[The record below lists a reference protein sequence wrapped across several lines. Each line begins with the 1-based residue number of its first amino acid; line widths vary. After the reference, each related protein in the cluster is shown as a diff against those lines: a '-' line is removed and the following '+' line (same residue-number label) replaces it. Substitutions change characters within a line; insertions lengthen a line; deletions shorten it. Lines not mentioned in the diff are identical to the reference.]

1 MPGCPAAGA
10 DCQGMHAELDWEVGG
25 RTDITGLGLGCGWDN
40 RLAYE
45 TGWTNSI
52 GTDGRVHWHPP
63 PLLDTGQST
72 LNYFHHP
79 EELLKPPED
88 D

>member
-1 MPGCPAAGA
+1 
-10 DCQGMHAELDWEVGG
+10 MHAELDLEVGG

-52 GTDGRVHWHPP
+52 GTDGRVHWHPS

-72 LNYFHHP
+72 LNDFHHP
-79 EELLKPPED
+79 DELLKPPED